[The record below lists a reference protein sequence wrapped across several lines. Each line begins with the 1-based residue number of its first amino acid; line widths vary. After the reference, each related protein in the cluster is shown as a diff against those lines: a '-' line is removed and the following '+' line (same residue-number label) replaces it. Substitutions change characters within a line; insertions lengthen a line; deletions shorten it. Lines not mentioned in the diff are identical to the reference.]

1 MKTFII
7 AAALALVLFAGTQ
20 GQGPAAE
27 PEPAPQPPTV
37 EYVNAPPTGAPC
49 EAPC

>member
-1 MKTFII
+1 MRTVV
-7 AAALALVLFAGTQ
+7 AALFLALVLFAGTQ

-27 PEPAPQPPTV
+27 PTPDPPTV
-37 EYVNAPPTGAPC
+37 EYTNAPPTGAPC

>member
-1 MKTFII
+1 VRTFII
-7 AAALALVLFAGTQ
+7 ALGLALVLFAGTQ

-27 PEPAPQPPTV
+27 PTPEPPVV